1 MRYFS
6 TVIVVKIINII
17 IIDNKCIDISLLIC
31 LVCYLKINEIMMRSY
46 VMMIIII
53 YIAITLIQ
61 SSLKIASA
69 SASALLTVGSDDAL
83 DKRPRRAKRLALMW
97 TIERSPG

>member
-1 MRYFS
+1 
-6 TVIVVKIINII
+6 
-17 IIDNKCIDISLLIC
+17 
-31 LVCYLKINEIMMRSY
+31 
-46 VMMIIII
+46 MILII
-53 YIAITLIQ
+53 YITITLIQ
-61 SSLKIASA
+61 SSLKIA